1 MPSSANYI
9 IKDIKTEKDKYL
21 IEAEIECLSGVE
33 DIKIHH
39 KSGKCVIKYDDDVI
53 SESDIKKEIKKLGY
67 RVEVDRSENEDEIE
81 SSGKKSKHVYFVE
94 GMHCASCELTT
105 EKNLLKRKEI
115 TKVDAS
121 VSKGQVEIEY
131 KGKYPKAEELNKI
144 FKNDGYVFHDRKLK
158 NGGNSAV
165 LAAGEGQ
172 IVLSKQKVNDLLVIV
187 GASLLLIFGFVYL
200 NKTGLSSIVNVSS
213 SSSLPMFLGF
223 GVMAGLSSCAA
234 LVGGIILSMSKQ
246 WNSLYA
252 KGDSSA
258 KKLQPHIMFNTGR
271 IISYAVF
278 GGLLGA
284 LGSVFQLS
292 LTVNTILIIL
302 VSVLMLFLALQMLG
316 VKRFQ
321 RFQIRAPKFITRYA
335 VNEKNFSGRY
345 MPFGMGALTFFLPCG
360 FTITAQ
366 TLALASGSA
375 VQGALIML
383 FFALG
388 TLPILLF
395 IGLSSI
401 KFLKK
406 PHLSNRFLKVAG
418 VLVFFFAL
426 YNINSQFNVM
436 GWTSLNDISVK
447 STNAVVAEDED
458 LPPIVNGKQILK
470 MDALAYGYEPNRLK
484 VRAGVPVVWE
494 ITDKGTSGCT
504 NAVISRNLFSGE
516 IPLTPGKVSTKEFT
530 PEKPGVYKFSCW
542 MGMVSGVIEVVDPAA
557 KTASARAGNAVAER
571 AVVEE
576 AIIPSGAS
584 GSCGATNGGSCGCG
598 AR

>member
-1 MPSSANYI
+1 MPRSVNII
-9 IKDIKTEKDKYL
+9 IKDIKKEKEKFL
-21 IEAEIECLSGVE
+21 IETEIECLSGIE
-33 DIKIHH
+33 DIKVNH
-39 KSGKCVIKYDDDVI
+39 KNGKTRIKYNEDTI
-53 SESDIKKEIKKLGY
+53 SETEIKKEIKKLGF
-67 RVEVDRSENEDEIE
+67 EVQEDET
-81 SSGKKSKHVYFVE
+81 SVDSKTSKHIYFVE
-94 GMHCASCELTT
+94 GMHCSSCELTT

-115 TKVDAS
+115 KKVDAS
-121 VSKGQVEIEY
+121 VSKGQVEIVYE
-131 KGKYPKAEELNKI
+131 GKYPKAEELNKL
-144 FKNDGYVFHDRKLK
+144 FEDDGYIFHDRKVK
-158 NGGNSAV
+158 GHGKAPV
-165 LAAGEGQ
+165 LASGEGQ

-200 NKTGLSSIVNVSS
+200 NKTGISSVVNVSS
-213 SSSLPMFLGF
+213 ASSLPMFLGF

-252 KGDSSA
+252 KRDSSA

-271 IISYAVF
+271 IVSYALF

-292 LTVNTILIIL
+292 LTVNTVLIIL

-316 VKRFQ
+316 VKSFQ

-366 TLALASGSA
+366 TLALASGNA

-401 KFLKK
+401 KFQKK
-406 PHLSNRFLKVAG
+406 PHLANRFLKVAG

-436 GWTSLNDISVK
+436 GWTSFNDISI
-447 STNAVVAEDED
+447 SPTNAVVAEDKD

-484 VRAGVPVVWE
+484 VRAGIPVVWE

-530 PEKPGVYKFSCW
+530 AEEPGIYKFSCW
-542 MGMVSGVIEVVDPAA
+542 MGMVSGVIEVIDPNA
-557 KTASARAGNAVAER
+557 KTASSRGSS
-571 AVVEE
+571 AVVEKANSVE

-584 GSCGATNGGSCGCG
+584 GGCAATSGGSCGCG

>member
-1 MPSSANYI
+1 MPRSANFK
-9 IKDIKTEKDKYL
+9 IKDVKSEKDKYL
-21 IEAEIECLSGVE
+21 IETEIECLAGVHDVKVNE
-33 DIKIHH
+33 RKGD
-39 KSGKCVIKYDDDVI
+39 CLIKYDEDALAKPKIVNT
-53 SESDIKKEIKKLGY
+53 IKKLGY
-67 RVEVDRSENEDEIE
+67 QVKDLDTD
-81 SSGKKSKHVYFVE
+81 KKSVSKHIYFVE

-115 TKVDAS
+115 KKVEAS

-131 KGKYPKAEELNKI
+131 EGKYPKISELNQL
-144 FKNDGYVFHDRKLK
+144 FKDDGYVFKDEAGDEKVKTNRLK
-158 NGGNSAV
+158 TS
-165 LAAGEGQ
+165 EGQ
-172 IVLSKQKVNDLLVIV
+172 IVLSKTKMNDLFIILGTSI
-187 GASLLLIFGFVYL
+187 LLIVAFIYL
-200 NKTGLSSIVNVSS
+200 NKTGLSSMVNVSAT
-213 SSSLPMFLGF
+213 SSLPMFLVF

-252 KGDSSA
+252 KGDSSG
-258 KKLQPHIMFNTGR
+258 KKLQPHLMFNAGR
-271 IISYAVF
+271 LASYALF
-278 GGLLGA
+278 GALLGA

-292 LTVNTILIIL
+292 LTMNTILIVL
-302 VSVLMLFLALQMLG
+302 VSVLMIFLSLQMLG
-316 VKRFQ
+316 VKYFQ
-321 RFQIRAPKFITRYA
+321 GFQIRAPKFMTRYA

-366 TLALASGSA
+366 TLALASGNA
-375 VQGALIML
+375 LQGALIML

-395 IGLSSI
+395 IGLSSV

-406 PHLSNRFLKVAG
+406 PQLSNRFLKIAG

-436 GWTSLNDISVK
+436 GWTSLNDISINNTK
-447 STNAVVAEDED
+447 AVVSEDKD
-458 LPPIVNGKQILK
+458 LPPIVDGKQVLK
-470 MDALAYGYEPNRLK
+470 MDALAYAYEPSRLK
-484 VRAGVPVVWE
+484 VRAGIPVVWE

-504 NAVISRNLFSGE
+504 NAIISRSLFSGE

-530 PEKPGVYKFSCW
+530 PEKAGVYKFSCW
-542 MGMVSGVIEVVDPAA
+542 MGMVSGVIEVVEANA
-557 KTASARAGNAVAER
+557 KTASGGSNKAVE
-571 AVVEE
+571 VNTNEE
-576 AIIPSGAS
+576 IIPSGATGCAAS
-584 GSCGATNGGSCGCG
+584 NGGSCSCG